1 MGNASNILCFRCKEQ
16 EDSQATQN
24 YSRLYQWT
32 NQSNYSFNIPFKISL
47 KAIIMGVSSQ
57 FHDEVELKIPPTLLE
72 VFLRHLSYCCRKVFH
87 DDGFDKINELFNF
100 K

>member
-1 MGNASNILCFRCKEQ
+1 
-16 EDSQATQN
+16 
-24 YSRLYQWT
+24 
-32 NQSNYSFNIPFKISL
+32 
-47 KAIIMGVSSQ
+47 MGVSSQ